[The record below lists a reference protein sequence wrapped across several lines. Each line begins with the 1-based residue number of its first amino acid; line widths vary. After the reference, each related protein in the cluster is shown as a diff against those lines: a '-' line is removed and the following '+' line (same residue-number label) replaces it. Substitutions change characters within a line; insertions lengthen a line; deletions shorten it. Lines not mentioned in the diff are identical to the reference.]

1 VERIVHFMRQWTV
14 FAVGFW
20 MMCGGCAWGQQAAAG
35 DRCAGLT
42 AVTLEGA
49 KVTSAVLR
57 PAGGELTVDV
67 KMATRL
73 AEKLPAFCRV
83 MVTDT
88 PTGDSDIKTE
98 VWLPVEGWNGR
109 YRAEGNG
116 GFAGQIDY
124 EGMAVAVTQGYATSG
139 TDTGHVDTS
148 ANTGHIDDGP
158 KFALGHPEKVKDF
171 GWRAVHDMT
180 VQTKVLVKAFY
191 GKAAEHAYFT
201 SCSDGGREA
210 LMEAQRFPGD
220 FDGILAGAPANNWTA
235 LISAATEDDKTL
247 MASPGAYLPASKLP
261 AITAAVLAA
270 CDGQDG
276 LKDGVV
282 GNPAKCGFDPAVLA
296 CAGAENDS
304 CLTAGQV
311 VTLKSI
317 YAAKKDAA
325 GRAVFPGYSP
335 GAESAPGSWGV
346 WIVGKKQGVETA
358 MMYFGLGFF
367 KDFVYERE
375 DWSLGTF
382 DFDRDSKR
390 ALAKTGE
397 ALNATDTNLK
407 PFAARGG
414 KLLMYHGWNDPAI
427 PALSSVEYYDGVV
440 RSMGKGEAD
449 AAVRLYMV
457 PGMLHCEGGPG
468 VTDFGQGRLA
478 ARGDAEHDA
487 FVALE
492 QWVEAG
498 TAPGTLI
505 ATKFVGE
512 DETKGVVASRPVCV
526 YPQVARYVK
535 GDAKVAASFACVGN

>member
-1 VERIVHFMRQWTV
+1 
-14 FAVGFW
+14 

-276 LKDGVV
+276 L
-282 GNPAKCGFDPAVLA
+282 
-296 CAGAENDS
+296 
-304 CLTAGQV
+304 
-311 VTLKSI
+311 
-317 YAAKKDAA
+317 
-325 GRAVFPGYSP
+325 
-335 GAESAPGSWGV
+335 
-346 WIVGKKQGVETA
+346 
-358 MMYFGLGFF
+358 
-367 KDFVYERE
+367 
-375 DWSLGTF
+375 
-382 DFDRDSKR
+382 
-390 ALAKTGE
+390 
-397 ALNATDTNLK
+397 
-407 PFAARGG
+407 
-414 KLLMYHGWNDPAI
+414 
-427 PALSSVEYYDGVV
+427 
-440 RSMGKGEAD
+440 
-449 AAVRLYMV
+449 
-457 PGMLHCEGGPG
+457 
-468 VTDFGQGRLA
+468 
-478 ARGDAEHDA
+478 
-487 FVALE
+487 
-492 QWVEAG
+492 
-498 TAPGTLI
+498 
-505 ATKFVGE
+505 
-512 DETKGVVASRPVCV
+512 
-526 YPQVARYVK
+526 
-535 GDAKVAASFACVGN
+535 